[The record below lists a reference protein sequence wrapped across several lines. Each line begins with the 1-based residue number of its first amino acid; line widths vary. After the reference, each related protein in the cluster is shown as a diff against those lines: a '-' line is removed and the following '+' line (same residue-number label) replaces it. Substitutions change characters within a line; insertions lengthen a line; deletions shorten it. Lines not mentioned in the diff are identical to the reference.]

1 MIDDVVYG
9 LPCLLAP
16 YLLGWGL
23 TALLLPDRFRG
34 YEAWFAPWIGMAQTA
49 LVLMAFGS
57 LGTGVRRSWP
67 AAILVAAILLA
78 AAAARGGLRIDGGAR
93 VVLPPIGLVF
103 VIASLVL
110 VPLFTRWD
118 GLNTFTLGNNDP
130 FTYVLSAAWFR
141 EHGLL
146 SFPRGPLWH
155 ATADNNLL
163 IQDPR
168 WLPMLH
174 LSFFSS
180 MLRVDP
186 ARLFTSIQ
194 TLGFAL
200 QLPLVWLLGQRVFG
214 LAGVGLGAGFL
225 LALLNPYPYYIA
237 FHGFMPQVFGTGF
250 FFSFLIV
257 LPAFLEDQRFNLRDA
272 MLLTLL
278 GAGLFASYLEL
289 APFAAFVL
297 AAYAVCTA
305 IRQGSWLHRLGRAVL
320 VAGGVAALSPLQL
333 GRIVGLLRSHLE
345 ALSPEGTSRTGWP
358 MEGSYTKM
366 GGLLNVNVAA
376 PRLAIFVAL
385 ATLTV
390 LGLAALR
397 SRRLLVLVIAAPF
410 LAAAVAAYRA
420 DYSYAFFKSWTYI
433 YFWLPL
439 VIGQGIAT
447 VAGWCRSASL
457 GRLARSGLAGL
468 LILVTVTVIGSEAW
482 ATNRLRARFS
492 SRGQRIPLELATLEP
507 LNRDPAINDIF
518 LSGLDYWESLWAVYY
533 LRDKRIGMTSF
544 NGYVRNETGLAEE
557 GRWRFLLRKEGF
569 HPLITSGHR
578 RVEETLLR
586 TPRFSF
592 GRLEA
597 ASEQDL
603 GSVILGHGFYA
614 NRRDAREEWAWLG
627 REAELVVRWRG
638 RPSVRLLTI
647 ECATPRTQ
655 NLRVLTNDQLVGT
668 FVVEAGSRTLH
679 RVALAVVSGENRVVL
694 RSDREPTPVDA
705 DPGLSDV
712 QVFSLDLGAAPDGRA
727 PRSGSSR

>member
-1 MIDDVVYG
+1 MSDYVVHG
-9 LPCLLAP
+9 LLVLLAP

-23 TALLLPDRFRG
+23 TALLLPDRLRG
-34 YEAWFAPWIGMAQTA
+34 HEACFAPWIGMVQTA

-57 LGTGVRRSWP
+57 FGTGVHRSWP
-67 AAILVAAILLA
+67 AAVLVAAILLGT
-78 AAAARGGLRIDGGAR
+78 AAARGRLRTGGGAR

-103 VIASLVL
+103 AVASLVL

-130 FTYVLSAAWFR
+130 FTYVLSATWFG

-146 SFPRGPLWH
+146 SLPHGPLWH

-168 WLPMLH
+168 WLPILY

-180 MLRVDP
+180 MLRIDA
-186 ARLFTSIQ
+186 ARLFSLIQ
-194 TLGFAL
+194 TLGFAF

-214 LAGVGLGAGFL
+214 LTGVGLGAGFL

-257 LPAFLEDQRFNLRDA
+257 LPAFLEDQRFKLRDA
-272 MLLTLL
+272 VLLTLL

-289 APFAAFVL
+289 APFAASVL
-297 AAYAVCTA
+297 ATYAICAA
-305 IRQGSWLHRLGRAVL
+305 IRQGSWIHRLGRALL
-320 VAGGVAALSPLQL
+320 VTGGVAALSPLQL
-333 GRIVGLLRSHLE
+333 GRIVGLLRSHFA
-345 ALSPEGTSRTGWP
+345 ALAPEGPYRTGWP

-366 GGLLNVNVAA
+366 GGLLNVNVAG

-385 ATLTV
+385 AALTV

-410 LAAAVAAYRA
+410 LAAAAAAYRA

-447 VAGWCRSASL
+447 AAGWCRSASL
-457 GRLARSGLAGL
+457 GRLAKSGLAGL
-468 LILVTVTVIGSEAW
+468 LILVTVAVIGSEAW

-492 SRGQRIPLELATLEP
+492 TRGQRVPLELATLEP

-544 NGYVRNETGLAEE
+544 NGYVRNEAGLAAE
-557 GRWRFLLRKEGF
+557 GRWRFLLSKEGF
-569 HPLITSGHR
+569 HPLVTSGHR
-578 RVEETLLR
+578 RVEATILR

-597 ASEQDL
+597 ASEQNL
-603 GSVILGHGFYA
+603 GSLILGRGFYG
-614 NRRDAREEWAWLG
+614 NKRDLREEWASLG
-627 REAELVVRWRG
+627 REAELVIRWRG

-655 NLRVLTNDQLVGT
+655 SLRVFANDQLVST
-668 FVVEAGSRTLH
+668 FVLEAGSRTLR
-679 RVALAVVSGENRVVL
+679 RVALAVAPGENRVVL
-694 RSDREPTPVDA
+694 RSDREPMPVDA

-712 QVFSLDLGAAPDGRA
+712 QIFSLELGAAPDGRV
-727 PRSGSSR
+727 PHSDSSR

>member
-1 MIDDVVYG
+1 
-9 LPCLLAP
+9 
-16 YLLGWGL
+16 
-23 TALLLPDRFRG
+23 
-34 YEAWFAPWIGMAQTA
+34 
-49 LVLMAFGS
+49 MAFGS

-78 AAAARGGLRIDGGAR
+78 AAAARGRLRIGGGAR
-93 VVLPPIGLVF
+93 VLLPPIGLVF

-130 FTYVLSAAWFR
+130 FTYVLSAAWFS

-146 SFPRGPLWH
+146 SLPSGPFWH

-163 IQDPR
+163 FQHPR
-168 WLPMLH
+168 WLPFFY

-180 MLRVDP
+180 MLRIDA
-186 ARLFTSIQ
+186 ARLFSLTQ
-194 TLGFAL
+194 TLAFAL

-214 LAGVGLGAGFL
+214 LTGVGLGAGFL

-250 FFSFLIV
+250 FFCFLIV
-257 LPAFLEDQRFNLRDA
+257 LPAFLEDQRFKLRDA
-272 MLLTLL
+272 ALLTLL
-278 GAGLFASYLEL
+278 GAGVFASYLEL

-297 AAYAVCTA
+297 AAYAICTA
-305 IRQGSWLHRLGRAVL
+305 IRLGSWIHRLGRALL
-320 VAGGVAALSPLQL
+320 VAGGVATLSPLQL
-333 GRIVGLLRSHLE
+333 GRIVGLLRSHFE
-345 ALSPEGTSRTGWP
+345 ALVPEGPYRSGWP

-366 GGLLNVNVAA
+366 GGLLNVNAIA

-385 ATLTV
+385 ALATLTV
-390 LGLAALR
+390 LGIAALR

-457 GRLARSGLAGL
+457 GRPAKSGLAGL

-482 ATNRLRARFS
+482 TTNRLRARFLT
-492 SRGQRIPLELATLEP
+492 RGQRVPLELATLEP

-544 NGYVRNETGLAEE
+544 NGYVSNEAGLAAE
-557 GRWRFLLRKEGF
+557 GRWKFLLSKEGF
-569 HPLITSGHR
+569 HPLVMSGHR
-578 RVEETLLR
+578 RVEATILR

-603 GSVILGHGFYA
+603 GSLILGRGFYG
-614 NRRDAREEWAWLG
+614 NKRDLREEWAWLG
-627 REAELVVRWRG
+627 REAELVIRWRG

-655 NLRVLTNDQLVGT
+655 SLRVFANDQLVGT

-679 RVALAVVSGENRVVL
+679 RVALAVASGENRVVL
-694 RSDREPTPVDA
+694 RSDRKPVPVDA
-705 DPGLSDV
+705 DPDLSDV

-727 PRSGSSR
+727 PRFGSSR